1 MTRKRV
7 SLCRFQYFS
16 SANKFNVLFVNYALY
31 QQRGLAQPAKC
42 ICAAP
47 TYS

>member
-1 MTRKRV
+1 MMRKRV
-7 SLCRFQYFS
+7 SLCWFQYFS
-16 SANKFNVLFVNYALY
+16 SANNVLFVNYALY